1 MLRKFLAL
9 VVVLGLILGTTAFP
23 ASADTREE
31 FRYSRELFEEVR
43 GLVEENH
50 VAPPDEEKAY
60 EKALKGYL
68 EGIGDPYT
76 VFFTPEEYKKFI
88 DDLEGTY
95 EGIGIAIGKSGERTV
110 VIAPIKNMPAERAG
124 ILSGDVIIEVDG
136 QEIEGRPLDYA
147 VHLLRGKEGT
157 WVELKVL
164 RGNQTLTFRIQ
175 RAYIEIPSVEYKKLG
190 PIGYIKITTFSEHLP
205 KDFKYALEDLMDEGI
220 KGLILDVR
228 DNPGGMLSS
237 VFNICEYFVSGT
249 VMRMVF
255 RNGLQLPIGTSGS
268 AEFSTVPDELPV
280 VLLVNRG
287 TGSASE
293 ILASALKY
301 HKRAVLVGTNT
312 FGKGSVQS
320 VVNLKNGGVLKLTT
334 AYYYTPDGK
343 KIDGV
348 GILPDVI
355 ADDPQE
361 QMERAVHILRKV
373 FGREISFRPGR
384 KTAEWADL
392 SITLPSAPVYKDG
405 RYFIPLRTVAEC
417 FGSGIHWSGEA
428 KSVKYTWLNREYEL
442 FYGKDDF
449 KVDGLSYPAEGGIVW
464 SEGTVM
470 VSDVFL
476 KNYMG
481 IETVIDGDEIII
493 RH

>member
-1 MLRKFLAL
+1 MLRKFLVF

-23 ASADTREE
+23 VSADTQEG
-31 FRYSRELFEEVR
+31 FRYSRALFEEVR
-43 GLVEENH
+43 ELVEQNH
-50 VAPPDEEKAY
+50 INPPDEEKSY

-88 DDLEGTY
+88 DDIETAY
-95 EGIGIAIGKSGERTV
+95 EGIGIAIGKSGEHTV
-110 VIAPIKNMPAERAG
+110 VIAPIKNTPAERAG
-124 ILSGDVIIEVDG
+124 MLSGDIIIEVDG
-136 QEIEGRPLDYA
+136 QDIEGMPLDYA

-164 RGNQTLTFRIQ
+164 RGNQTLTFRVQ
-175 RAYIEIPSVEYKKLG
+175 RAYIEIPSVEYKRLG

-205 KDFKYALEDLMDEGI
+205 EDFKYALEALMDEEL

-228 DNPGGMLSS
+228 DNPGGLLSS
-237 VFNICEYFVSGT
+237 VFNICEYFISGT

-320 VVNLKNGGVLKLTT
+320 VANLKNGGFLKLTT

-348 GILPDVI
+348 GILPDIVV
-355 ADDPQE
+355 DDPQE
-361 QMERAVHILRKV
+361 QMERAVDILRKA
-373 FGREISFRPGR
+373 FGREISFRPGQ

-392 SITLPSAPVYKDG
+392 SITLPSVPVYKDG
-405 RYFIPLRTVAEC
+405 RYFIPLRPVVEC
-417 FGSGIHWSGEA
+417 FGTGIHWSEET
-428 KSVKYTWLNREYEL
+428 KSVKYTWLKREYEL
-442 FYGKDDF
+442 FYGEDAF
-449 KVDGLSYPAEGGIVW
+449 KVDSLPYAAEGGIMW
-464 SEGTVM
+464 SEGAVM
-470 VSDVFL
+470 VSDIFL

-481 IETVIDGDEIII
+481 IETLIEEDKIII